1 MGSNGYRLAGNR
13 EGIMSSIS
21 VTSEVAG
28 IVSQIDA
35 DAGARVAKDD
45 PIVTLEAMKMLIP
58 VLAPAYGVV
67 ESLAVAVGDTIEEG
81 QAIARLTP

>member
-1 MGSNGYRLAGNR
+1 
-13 EGIMSSIS
+13 MSTIS

-58 VLAPAYGVV
+58 VLAPADGVV

-81 QAIARLTP
+81 QAVALLAP